1 MYNEFIE
8 QLKKY
13 LDLGEE
19 LAVAQVIS
27 RQTPSSGKPGDK
39 AIILKDGTLIGW
51 IGGGCVK
58 GIAIKEGIDAI
69 KDKKSR
75 LVKIS
80 PENGNSQD
88 EEHKTYQMT
97 CHSGGT
103 MELFIEPVIPNPHI
117 VIVGK
122 SNIARALAKIANA
135 ANQRVTVLAKAADKA
150 MFPDVKLVDSN
161 SDFSNVLIDNNTFII
176 VSTQGEN
183 DEEAIKSALLTSCN
197 YVGFISSKRK
207 SDKVKEYLKMD
218 GLKSAR
224 LKELKTPVGIDINA
238 KLPEEIAISI
248 LADVIT
254 NFRRQLVPKDTLES
268 KGIEDGYKEQI
279 MGDNCY
285 INPVCDIPVSI
296 SEAKH
301 TVEYKG
307 HTVYFCC
314 DGCKISFDKEP
325 DKYIKILEKREK

>member
-1 MYNEFIE
+1 MYNEFIS

-13 LDLGEE
+13 LDLGED
-19 LAVAQVIS
+19 LAIAQVIS

-58 GIAIKEGIDAI
+58 GIAIKEGIAAI
-69 KDKKSR
+69 KDKRSR

-80 PENGNSQD
+80 PENGDSQD
-88 EEHKTYQMT
+88 DEHKTYQMT
-97 CHSGGT
+97 CHSGGS

-122 SNIARALAKIANA
+122 SNIARALAKIAIA
-135 ANQRVTVLAKAADKA
+135 ANQRVTVMAKTTDKA
-150 MFPDVKLVDSN
+150 MFPDVKIIDSN
-161 SDFSNVLIDNNTFII
+161 SDFSSVLVDNNTFII

-183 DEEAIKSALLTSCN
+183 DEEAVKNALLTSSN
-197 YVGFISSKRK
+197 YVGFISSKKK
-207 SDKVKEYLKMD
+207 SGKVMDFLKMD
-218 GLKSAR
+218 GVDSAR

-248 LADVIT
+248 LADVIA
-254 NFRRQLVPKDTLES
+254 NFRRQLES
-268 KGIEDGYKEQI
+268 KGTSESKEIEESYRDQI

-285 INPVCDIPVSI
+285 INPVCNIPVSI
-296 SEAKH
+296 TEAKH
-301 TVEYKG
+301 TVEYSG

-325 DKYIKILEKREK
+325 DKYVEILEKRK